1 MLISCYLYMYMYIWY
16 VVNNEVVK
24 NYENDE
30 LVKKVNAIDTDC

>member
-30 LVKKVNAIDTDC
+30 LVKKS

>member
-1 MLISCYLYMYMYIWY
+1 MLISCYLYMYMYIRY

>member
-16 VVNNEVVK
+16 VANNEVVK

-30 LVKKVNAIDTDC
+30 LV